1 MITVNNSFF
10 PPGMMQVSIFN
21 VQLNYRK
28 YAHTRD
34 FKERDNLHT
43 ATPNE
48 AMLSFKCKKKVLK
61 YTKKHNLLL
70 EKLGEISQNSWFFFR
85 RKSN

>member
-48 AMLSFKCKKKVLK
+48 AMLSFKCKKK
-61 YTKKHNLLL
+61 N
-70 EKLGEISQNSWFFFR
+70 
-85 RKSN
+85 KSLNTQRSITCFWRN